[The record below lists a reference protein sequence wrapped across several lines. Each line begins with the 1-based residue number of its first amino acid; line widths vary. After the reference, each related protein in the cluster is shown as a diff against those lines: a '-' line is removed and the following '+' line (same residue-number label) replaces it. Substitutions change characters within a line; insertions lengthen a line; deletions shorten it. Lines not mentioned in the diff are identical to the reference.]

1 MTAILSAVPRPR
13 FWVRAIV
20 LLVLMALLG
29 GCSMIRHH
37 MYATSGSVMQ
47 GLAKEHTTPYMLQ
60 QSDIGM
66 ACAMSESNTP
76 LMMSFGRV
84 TDEPDQLGIMMHL
97 SAAGCA
103 ESRAR
108 ERDLEYEQH
117 MRKREADAA
126 RDARFAAQRHYRVAA
141 ERFHAAWK
149 RMNAY
154 YGDVGNGGCPTEWL
168 ETETDQFM
176 YLAGLVSGL
185 QAMSTQVKAGVQ
197 VGVPNN
203 IGSRVARGTECLD
216 NERWWG
222 TPHAMQAAVWAML
235 PSAAPED
242 AQPFKRLEAAS
253 RMGEKAGVR
262 LPHVFHA
269 VAALNADD
277 DALVRE
283 VIRRHARAIE
293 NKPAAEDWVMLDET
307 ATQHLRAIS
316 DRMWMRATGH
326 RTPTGRLGEFWDDP
340 EPESETIDLN
350 ELM

>member
-1 MTAILSAVPRPR
+1 MTAFLSSAARPR
-13 FWVRAIV
+13 FWARSVV
-20 LLVLMALLG
+20 LLTLMTLLG
-29 GCSMIRHH
+29 GCSMIRHQ

-60 QSDIGM
+60 QSDVGM
-66 ACAMSESNTP
+66 SCAMSESNTP

-84 TDEPDQLGIMMHL
+84 TDEPDQLGVMMYL

-103 ESRAR
+103 EGRAR
-108 ERDLEYEQH
+108 ELGLEYEQH
-117 MRKREADAA
+117 MRNRRTDAA
-126 RDARFAAQRHYRVAA
+126 RDARFAAQRQYRVAA
-141 ERFHAAWK
+141 KRFHAAWK

-154 YGDVGNGGCPTEWL
+154 YGDVGNSECPTDKL
-168 ETETDQFM
+168 ETETGQFM

-185 QAMSTQVKAGVQ
+185 QAMSAQVKAGGQ

-203 IGSRVARGTECLD
+203 IGARVARGTECLD
-216 NERWWG
+216 NKRWWG
-222 TPHAMQAAVWAML
+222 TPNAMQAAIWTML

-242 AQPFKRLEAAS
+242 AQPFKRLEDAS

-262 LPHVFHA
+262 LAHVFHA

-277 DALVRE
+277 EALVRK
-283 VIRRHARAIE
+283 VIRRHGRAIK
-293 NKPAAEDWVMLDET
+293 NKPAAEDWAMLDET
-307 ATQHLRAIS
+307 ATQHIRAIS
-316 DRMWMRATGH
+316 DRMWTRATGH

-340 EPESETIDLN
+340 ESESETIDLN